1 MGMSAWESFGYQE
14 RGEFWGRQNN
24 KTSGAGVCL
33 SSAGNREE
41 ASVAQTEGACGRN
54 VWRQGRSNS
63 SKQTTWGPGGQD
75 SKKKKSV
82 RRLCW
87 KQGRSRWSHPL
98 LTLLAPS
105 WPRGKWTSS
114 ALCSAIMC
122 LVQSDLVR
130 DCGLKS
136 LNCKPKVT
144 FPPLISIW
152 MSSCVHTFT
161 CTNTQVYVWKPKVN
175 VGSRPQL
182 ISTLPF
188 GDSLSLSLGLL
199 IWVAVTGIFLDF
211 LPPRAGVVAV
221 PCWAWLSWNGCLESS
236 FRTPCFHDR
245 QALYGLNY
253 LPSSKPS
260 FFEVFWSP
268 QQKAH

>member
-1 MGMSAWESFGYQE
+1 MGMSVWESFGYQE

-33 SSAGNREE
+33 SSAGNREM

-75 SKKKKSV
+75 SKNKNQSEGCAENKVGVVYKVGVATREVDFLCPVPCHHVSCAE
-82 RRLCW
+82 RPRQRL
-87 KQGRSRWSHPL
+87 
-98 LTLLAPS
+98 
-105 WPRGKWTSS
+105 WTE
-114 ALCSAIMC
+114 
-122 LVQSDLVR
+122 V
-130 DCGLKS
+130 

-144 FPPLISIW
+144 FPPFISIC

-175 VGSRPQL
+175 VGSLPQL

-188 GDSLSLSLGLL
+188 GDSLSLNLGLL

-211 LPPRAGVVAV
+211 LPPGAGVIAV